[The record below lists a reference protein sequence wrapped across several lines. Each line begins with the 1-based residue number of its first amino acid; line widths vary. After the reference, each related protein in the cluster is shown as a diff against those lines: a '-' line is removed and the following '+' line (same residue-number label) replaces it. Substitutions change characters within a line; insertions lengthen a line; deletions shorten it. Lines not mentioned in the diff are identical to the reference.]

1 MKRLMLLL
9 FLLLAALANAADAAC
24 WAPVTAQSKVT
35 FSASQAGEAMPG
47 EFKSYDGSICLGEV
61 GKDAVRVSVQTSSA
75 DSGLPELD
83 DALRGPDFFDS
94 SHWPQARF
102 VSDGVKALGNG
113 QYQVSG
119 NLTIRDVTKPVSL
132 VVSFVPAA
140 DGKSAKLSGTFSLKR
155 LDYGVGRGQW
165 ADTKWVGDQVD
176 LKFDVM
182 LKPAPMQ

>member
-1 MKRLMLLL
+1 MKRLLL
-9 FLLLAALANAADAAC
+9 FLPLATFAHAASASC
-24 WAPVTAQSKVT
+24 WAPVTAQSKVS

-47 EFKSYDGSICLGEV
+47 EFKSYDGSICLGEP
-61 GKDAVRVSVQTSSA
+61 GKDQVNVTVQTSSA

-94 SHWPQARF
+94 SRWPQARF
-102 VSDGVKALGNG
+102 TSSAVKALGNG

-119 NLTIRDVTKPVSL
+119 NLTIRDVAKPVSL
-132 VVSFVPAA
+132 TVSFVPAV
-140 DGKSAKLSGTFSLKR
+140 DGKSAKLSGSLSLKR

-176 LKFDVM
+176 LKFDVT
-182 LKPAPMQ
+182 LKPVPGQ